1 MTKLDHRPRKRFG
14 QHFLCDPWALE
25 EIASLIDAKPED
37 RLLEIGPG
45 RGALTELLLASCP
58 QMRAIEIDRHLCRHL
73 RTRFTGL
80 KLIEADVL
88 SPKFEEVVKSASDWR
103 LVGNLPYNISTPL
116 LARVAA
122 HADRIRDASFLLQ
135 REVALRLVAEPC
147 TRDWSRLSILVRLG
161 FHAEIA
167 LTLEPECFFPA
178 PKVTSC
184 LVILKAKPH
193 ERRIISHSMFED
205 VLLQAFSQR
214 RKTLSNAL
222 SKFSLDWN
230 QISVNPTKRPDQIG
244 IDQYVDLANLLAST
258 SHPREEPKP

>member
-1 MTKLDHRPRKRFG
+1 MNTLDHRPRKRFG
-14 QHFLCDPWALE
+14 QHFLRDRWALE
-25 EIASLIDAKPED
+25 EIVSLIDAKPDD

-58 QMRAIEIDRHLCRHL
+58 QMRAMEIDRDLCRDL
-73 RTRFTGL
+73 STRFAGL
-80 KLIEADVL
+80 ALIEADVL
-88 SPKFEEVVKSASDWR
+88 SPKFEEVIKSASNWR

-122 HADRIRDASFLLQ
+122 LADQIRDAAFLLQ

-147 TRDWSRLSILVRLG
+147 TRDWSRLSILVRLR

-193 ERRIISHSMFED
+193 ERRIISQSTFED
-205 VLLQAFSQR
+205 VLLRAFSQR

-222 SKFSLDWN
+222 STFSLDWN
-230 QISVNPTKRPDQIG
+230 QISVNPNQRPDQIS
-244 IDQYVDLANLLAST
+244 IDEYVQLANLAAS
-258 SHPREEPKP
+258 SSPQDDPKP